1 MRIKE
6 IGQAEVELDVEV
18 DLSLVELSL
27 FLDSLVLDSLV
38 LDSVVLD
45 SVFFGSLFD
54 SDESDFEPPSLFESP
69 FACPLRA

>member
-27 FLDSLVLDSLV
+27 F